1 MTFTGFTKGLHVFA
15 VCNMLTFS
23 GLQISAYELMCSPIP
38 LVKPISVIHS
48 FNTYL
53 VSHSQIAFFSFIL
66 GRERKRSGCTRLT
79 PIAQIMQGDDF

>member
-15 VCNMLTFS
+15 VCNNMLTFS
-23 GLQISAYELMCSPIP
+23 GLQISAYVLMCSPIP

-48 FNTYL
+48 FNTFSL
-53 VSHSQIAFFSFIL
+53 AQPDRFFSFIL
-66 GRERKRSGCTRLT
+66 GRERKRSGCARLT